1 MDVAHQCSWPVNRPC
16 ESLEQGAPRDSK
28 TKKMC
33 RHHGVVMRKI
43 RWCSLTHWYFL
54 CTICSSSPL
63 FNLSIILPSNFLQ
76 KVGTMVCM
84 VNRHSQ
90 ILVIVPPGLDAW
102 WVCCQVLFKQSM
114 NQWILKH
121 QAMTNSLT
129 FTPSI
134 LKTHTWFCL
143 RSIWIYM
150 GVSKN
155 RDTPKWMVYNGKS
168 H

>member
-16 ESLEQGAPRDSK
+16 ESLEQGAPRD
-28 TKKMC
+28 TKPKRC
-33 RHHGVVMRKI
+33 GVYGVVMRRI

-54 CTICSSSPL
+54 CTICSSSPF

-102 WVCCQVLFKQSM
+102 WVCGQVLFFRS
-114 NQWILKH
+114 QWINESWNIKLWPTHSPLHLYTFKDTH
-121 QAMTNSLT
+121 LELCSLHLVNE
-129 FTPSI
+129 TP
-134 LKTHTWFCL
+134 LFCSCCQDHL
-143 RSIWIYM
+143 A
-150 GVSKN
+150 
-155 RDTPKWMVYNGKS
+155 
-168 H
+168 